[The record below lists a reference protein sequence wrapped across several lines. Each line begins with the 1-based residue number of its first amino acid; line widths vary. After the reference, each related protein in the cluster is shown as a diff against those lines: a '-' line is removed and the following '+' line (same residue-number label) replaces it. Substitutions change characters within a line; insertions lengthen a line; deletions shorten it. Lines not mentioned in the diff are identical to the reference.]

1 MSSHRVGN
9 GPGGAAGWTAKA
21 VDLERRGRPGNVESR
36 TGNRASSRE
45 TAAAGLPNPKI
56 GCGGTLLHE
65 IAGLDR

>member
-1 MSSHRVGN
+1 M
-9 GPGGAAGWTAKA
+9 
-21 VDLERRGRPGNVESR
+21 
-36 TGNRASSRE
+36 RE